1 MLKNAICIPQ
11 DMDSNAADWIHP
23 D

>member
-11 DMDSNAADWIHP
+11 DMDSNAADWINP